1 MLKPKKPHLLPFS
14 TSAATHS
21 FHVLAWWATTHVG
34 SVRTLT
40 QAHMHTRTQRIGG
53 DRAGVSVW
61 CVSVFVC
68 TRGRGEMFLAEA
80 QSGIRRLSLPRTSL
94 TLFCLFLAP
103 VARVNHSAALLAI
116 AEKLPRA
123 AAQLLS
129 AHYVNKT
136 PCCLGVRGHRAV
148 QLQASGGAQKE
159 KSSSYRLENYFSNV
173 WRKKS
178 ETAALFLSHRQKGNV
193 Q

>member
-1 MLKPKKPHLLPFS
+1 M
-14 TSAATHS
+14 
-21 FHVLAWWATTHVG
+21 
-34 SVRTLT
+34 
-40 QAHMHTRTQRIGG
+40 QAHMHRRTHIHNESG
-53 DRAGVSVW
+53 ATELV
-61 CVSVFVC
+61 CVSVFVY

-116 AEKLPRA
+116 AEKLPRT

-136 PCCLGVRGHRAV
+136 PCRSGVRGHRAV
-148 QLQASGGAQKE
+148 QLQASGEEKKE
-159 KSSSYRLENYFSNV
+159 GRKRRAAVTDWKTIFQTSEKR
-173 WRKKS
+173 RKK
-178 ETAALFLSHRQKGNV
+178 
-193 Q
+193 